1 MSLIIVSK
9 LLLLGIAI
17 MITISPSSLA
27 GNFGIQSCSQA
38 VNIFLPELYAE
49 LRQKISGSMR
59 LDARTNVVSVGLD
72 NGEIFSILMSQLVM
86 DKEADFA
93 AELENI
99 ALERE

>member
-1 MSLIIVSK
+1 
-9 LLLLGIAI
+9 
-17 MITISPSSLA
+17 
-27 GNFGIQSCSQA
+27 
-38 VNIFLPELYAE
+38 
-49 LRQKISGSMR
+49 MR

-72 NGEIFSILMSQLVM
+72 NGGIFSILMSQLVM